1 MRETPVRTFGASDR
15 LRRLSPQT
23 PMRIGSYE
31 IVIELA
37 AGGMATTYIA
47 HKRGDAFFER
57 LVVIKRIHPWLL
69 EDPKSSDMLREEA
82 RLGAA
87 IQHPHVVHV
96 EDVTANAGEVCL
108 VMPYVESLSLGAL
121 LKAVRHAGERMPPA
135 MASRIVL
142 DVLSGLDAAHDAK
155 DLRGQPLEIVHRD
168 VSPNNVLVG
177 TEGRSRIIDFG
188 IARATSRLCQ
198 TQSGDIKGTIAYMS
212 PEQLRRRELDRRA
225 DVFAAGAVLYEALAG
240 ERLFNGR
247 DEADILIGVLAD
259 EIPSIRARCPDVA
272 PEVDMV
278 LARALSRE
286 REERF
291 PTARAFADALE
302 AALLPAPPAHVAA
315 FVERIGQS
323 EFARRRHA
331 IRAFVDRQV
340 TDASPLMSHPHT
352 PAALDS
358 HSTKKKERAPRR
370 IVAGSVFVVCVVL
383 VLSGVL
389 LSLRADLRN
398 SVAHDAL
405 TLSSAVARIQRGA
418 PVEPQ
423 AAGSSLE
430 IPRSTETSSPRSSEP
445 STMTKPSSATVRR
458 LEPMR
463 EKVDKQR
470 ASELQEN
477 PYR

>member
-1 MRETPVRTFGASDR
+1 MRETPV
-15 LRRLSPQT
+15 
-23 PMRIGSYE
+23 RIGSYE

-47 HKRGDAFFER
+47 HKRGDSFFER
-57 LVVIKRIHPWLL
+57 LVAVKRIHPWLL

-96 EDVTANAGEVCL
+96 EDVTVNDGEVCL

-121 LKAVRHAGERMPPA
+121 LKAVRQAGERIPPA
-135 MASRIVL
+135 MASRILL
-142 DVLSGLDAAHDAK
+142 DALSGLDAAHDAK

-177 TEGRSRIIDFG
+177 TDGRSRVIDFG
-188 IARATSRLCQ
+188 IARAASRLCQ

-240 ERLFNGR
+240 ERLFHGR

-259 EIPSIRARCPDVA
+259 DIPSIRDRCPDIGSEIDV
-272 PEVDMV
+272 V
-278 LARALSRE
+278 LARALTRHP
-286 REERF
+286 EERF
-291 PTARAFADALE
+291 STARAFAEALE
-302 AALLPAPPAHVAA
+302 AALVPAPASDVAA
-315 FVERIGQS
+315 FVERLGAS
-323 EFARRRHA
+323 EFLRRRLA
-331 IRAFVDRQV
+331 IRNFVDRQAI
-340 TDASPLMSHPHT
+340 DASLSGIHGESITAP
-352 PAALDS
+352 DS
-358 HSTKKKERAPRR
+358 HLVQKAKPAQRG
-370 IVAGSVFVVCVVL
+370 IVAASMLAVSFAVIVGTVL
-383 VLSGVL
+383 FTRPSD
-389 LSLRADLRN
+389 LRA
-398 SVAHDAL
+398 SVTHDAR
-405 TLSSAVARIQRGA
+405 TLSSAIARIQRRG
-418 PVEPQ
+418 PIERV
-423 AAGSSLE
+423 AADLQRDTIISTDSSSHR
-430 IPRSTETSSPRSSEP
+430 PSEP
-445 STMTKPSSATVRR
+445 SAMTRPLPAAVRQ
-458 LEPMR
+458 LGPLR